1 MSAMAD
7 KIMKRIRAKGRGWVF
22 TPKHFIDFGTRGS
35 VDMALSRLAQAGEIR
50 RIGRGLYDYPQL
62 HDKLGALTP
71 DAEMIA
77 QAVSAQSGDRLA
89 PSAAVAANRLGL
101 STQVPARTSYAT
113 TGRTRVRQAAGRSVT
128 LKHSR
133 APVLDNASE
142 AANGV
147 VQYLAGLGRANV
159 DADAISQIAARLD
172 DRDIQ
177 ALIKGRPA
185 MPGWMGDA
193 VLRIGIVQQSQTS
206 VKIRGGGK
214 PLEGLS

>member
-7 KIMKRIRAKGRGWVF
+7 KIMKRVRAKGRGWVF

-50 RIGRGLYDYPQL
+50 RIGRGLYDYPRL

-71 DAEMIA
+71 DADMIA

-89 PSAAVAANRLGL
+89 PSAAATANRLGL

-113 TGRTRVRQAAGRSVT
+113 TGRTRVSKAAGRSVT

-133 APVLDNASE
+133 APVLGHASE

-147 VQYLAGLGRANV
+147 VQFLAGLGRDKV
-159 DADAISQIAARLD
+159 DADAISQLAARLD
-172 DRDIQ
+172 GKDVQ
-177 ALIKGRPA
+177 ALLKGRTQ
-185 MPGWMGDA
+185 MPGWMGDV
-193 VLRIGIVQQSQTS
+193 VLKIGAAHH
-206 VKIRGGGK
+206 G
-214 PLEGLS
+214 